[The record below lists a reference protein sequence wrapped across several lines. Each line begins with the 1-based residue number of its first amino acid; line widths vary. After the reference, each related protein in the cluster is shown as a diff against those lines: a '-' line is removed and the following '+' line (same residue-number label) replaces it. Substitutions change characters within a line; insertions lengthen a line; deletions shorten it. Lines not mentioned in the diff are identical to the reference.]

1 MKLKTRELDKLRS
14 KLPSHYDDILW
25 KRLNKYSTHTIKAVL
40 RGNFNNDLIIAAAIQ
55 LAEEYQA
62 SQKELKEKI
71 NSL

>member
-1 MKLKTRELDKLRS
+1 MTTRDLDKLKS
-14 KLPSHYDDILW
+14 KLPKRYRIILW
-25 KRLNKYSTHTIKAVL
+25 KKLNTVSISAIDKVL
-40 RGNFNNDLIIAAAIQ
+40 RGDYENDLILNAAIL